1 MFTSSLLPATLTY
14 LSEEPI
20 GGVLMRA
27 KMGSKV
33 VKAILVSWEKGLGHV
48 AVKDHGSG
56 SNARHC
62 TVVVDKGEVNLA
74 WGLFEMV

>member
-1 MFTSSLLPATLTY
+1 
-14 LSEEPI
+14 
-20 GGVLMRA
+20 MRA

-33 VKAILVSWEKGLGHV
+33 VKAILVSREKGLGHV

>member
-1 MFTSSLLPATLTY
+1 
-14 LSEEPI
+14 
-20 GGVLMRA
+20 MRA

-74 WGLFEMV
+74 WGFLRWCESGKVSMVVG